1 MLTMKNVM
9 RKNHQETEDVPGSQS
24 GAECHFGDFVGEM
37 MPSAKPRS
45 YQASIDIAV
54 ASPNCFMSPGMPP
67 LVMMG
72 CRALKSSAEASLYQ
86 GAIDIA
92 TESPNCSRSPGVT
105 PPVMIDCNILMG
117 LSKRSLPVRMIVIAM
132 ETFFLPCMVR
142 LPKVIFRKRTLLRIP
157 VSARLF
163 VGSIAGYLRK
173 TKSSF
178 LWVISRLRM
187 LSASWCDN
195 GECWYSVLNLFR
207 IAFLPERYSSAER
220 MEY

>member
-86 GAIDIA
+86 GAIGIA

-117 LSKRSLPVRMIVIAM
+117 LRMRSLAVLMMVMASS
-132 ETFFLPCMVR
+132 TFFLPCAVR
-142 LPKVIFRKRTLLRIP
+142 LPKVIFRKRTLLRIA
-157 VSARLF
+157 VSARLL
-163 VGSIAGYLRK
+163 VGFAAEYFRN
-173 TKSSF
+173 TKISF

-195 GECWYSVLNLFR
+195 AGCAIYF
-207 IAFLPERYSSAER
+207 IK
-220 MEY
+220 